1 MCGFRSPYWL
11 FILTGPRTK
20 SDIRCVGYWNMGPTR
35 QDSFPDPIRVA
46 TLAPHGESRPIFD
59 FMKNLNSD
67 FDPRERRDY
76 LPSWPSFQSVFRL
89 RMCAAGNGC
98 HEEVNHQLDTDLQKS
113 PQPHV
118 TIAEH
123 LVRAIQ
129 RLEAR
134 RSDFDVLFVYIPKRL
149 GVWFCRWT

>member
-1 MCGFRSPYWL
+1 MNSQIAPHVWLPEPVLAFHPDRTSDQERHPLRGLLEYGPHSAGF
-11 FILTGPRTK
+11 
-20 SDIRCVGYWNMGPTR
+20 V
-35 QDSFPDPIRVA
+35 PDPIRVA

-98 HEEVNHQLDTDLQKS
+98 HEEVSHQLDTDYKNLLS
-113 PQPHV
+113 R
-118 TIAEH
+118 T
-123 LVRAIQ
+123 L
-129 RLEAR
+129 RLR
-134 RSDFDVLFVYIPKRL
+134 NT
-149 GVWFCRWT
+149 W